1 VLDAQPCLEQDK
13 DAGTDARVGSRLPE
27 HDKVK
32 SYYSV
37 CVGYAIGNQSFV
49 HEDVASNHVHAEEG
63 TDVLDYSGEVG
74 NAALRISTLV
84 STTRNLASK
93 GNKTTNATVD
103 YAQGDNG
110 SLMTCK
116 YPKSCEDG
124 IGSESGRDLGDPSIA
139 SGKGLVGSRYG
150 YAN

>member
-1 VLDAQPCLEQDK
+1 MIGFIDIVHTAAVLNIGKMLARGCNGPNFAICPPNRHF
-13 DAGTDARVGSRLPE
+13 GTPS
-27 HDKVK
+27 
-32 SYYSV
+32 
-37 CVGYAIGNQSFV
+37 
-49 HEDVASNHVHAEEG
+49 EDFSSNHVHAEEVS
-63 TDVLDYSGEVG
+63 DVLDYTGEVG
-74 NAALRISTLV
+74 NVTMFTSTLS
-84 STTRNLASK
+84 STTTNSASK

-110 SLMTCK
+110 SLMTCN

-150 YAN
+150 DAN

>member
-1 VLDAQPCLEQDK
+1 MIGFNDIAHTAAVLNLGKILARGCNGLNFATCPPNRHF
-13 DAGTDARVGSRLPE
+13 GTPSDNFS
-27 HDKVK
+27 
-32 SYYSV
+32 
-37 CVGYAIGNQSFV
+37 
-49 HEDVASNHVHAEEG
+49 SNHIHAEEG

-74 NAALRISTLV
+74 NIVLSTPGFMPT
-84 STTRNLASK
+84 SENSASK

-110 SLMTCK
+110 SLMTCN

-139 SGKGLVGSRYG
+139 SGKGLVGSRHG
-150 YAN
+150 DAN